1 MDKQRW
7 QALQAIFHQALER
20 PPEERQAYVDAHAPD
35 PELRQEILDLLDAEH
50 ADDLLV
56 DPAAAILADDLNL
69 EGARIGN
76 YQVIEQ
82 IGTGGMGSVY
92 LASRADG
99 AFDKQVA
106 VKIVKKGMD
115 SAAVVE
121 RFAQERQILASLN
134 HPHIAGVLDGGV
146 TPDGRPY
153 FVMEYVNGIPLTE
166 YCDEQKLSISRRLQ
180 LFRQVCD
187 AVHYAHRNL
196 IVHRD
201 LKPNNILVTSD
212 GELKLLDF
220 GIAKLLEQRS
230 DELQTQTGAILATP
244 AYAAPEQLTGGA
256 ITTGTD
262 VYALGVLLYEL
273 LAGRRPFE
281 AMRTPQ
287 EYQALILSGDPI
299 RPSTAITQ
307 MPMATEDGQAK
318 RDPTTLAATR
328 SVAARQLRSLLRGD
342 LDTICLTALMREPE
356 RRYDSVSALA
366 DDVSL
371 HLQGLPIQARPA
383 SLLYR
388 ARKFYNRHQIG
399 VFASACVALAFI
411 GLAGY
416 YTTAITQER
425 DLALTEKA
433 RTEEVVRFVTGLF
446 RAADPAQAKGE
457 DVTAREILAAGV
469 TQLETEMQDRP
480 KIQATMRRVLG
491 EVYFE
496 LGVSDTADELL
507 NKALSTQ
514 LEATDT
520 EPLDIARTYLALGMH
535 EQTIGNFDA
544 AAQAFEKTAAIRAA
558 ELPADHYDVLEVVS
572 AEAFL
577 QETLGNYDEAR
588 VLHEKALAM
597 AKRLASDAADP
608 TVAFQM
614 AKLASVIRLQDK
626 PQEAEP
632 LLREALA
639 IADQIY
645 GGPHPTSDET
655 RRQLAE
661 LLTELRQ
668 FEEAQA
674 MFETLIDS
682 RTRTLGPNHYETGSA
697 WNSYGHLLSEI
708 GDDHGAIDAY
718 NKMLEITRNAYGD
731 THPSLA
737 AGYNNVAVMS
747 RNLEDLSG
755 AEESYKLSIAM
766 QDAVG
771 LEPDHPNRAYPM
783 AGLGR
788 VMLLQRRFTEAL
800 EQFQNS
806 FNLRKAHFDDNHV
819 LQLELLSDLGAAL
832 TELGRHDEAEPLL
845 QKSYTGFEENWGLDD
860 PRTQLTAA
868 RLVRLYSLTNQ
879 PALVET
885 YIGNASTQEQDQM
898 LRYF

>member
-7 QALQAIFHQALER
+7 QALQDLFHQALER
-20 PPEERQAYVDAHAPD
+20 PPELRRSYVEAEVADPD
-35 PELRQEILDLLDAEH
+35 LRQEIFDLLDAESEE
-50 ADDLLV
+50 DQIV
-56 DPAAAILADDLNL
+56 DPAAAILAADLNL
-69 EGARIGN
+69 EGTTIGS
-76 YQVIEQ
+76 YQVVKQ
-82 IGTGGMGSVY
+82 IGTGGMGAVY
-92 LASRADG
+92 LADRADG
-99 AFDKQVA
+99 AFNKQVA
-106 VKIVKKGMD
+106 IKIVKRGMD

-121 RFAQERQILASLN
+121 RFAQERQILASLS
-134 HPHIAGVLDGGV
+134 HPNIAGVLDGGI
-146 TPDGRPY
+146 TADGRPY

-166 YCDEQKLSISRRLQ
+166 YCDKHKLSISQRLK

-187 AVHYAHRNL
+187 AVHYAHKNL

-201 LKPNNILVTSD
+201 LKPNNILVNAD

-220 GIAKLLEQRS
+220 GIAKLLETS
-230 DELQTQTGAILATP
+230 GDDLMTQTGAILATP

-281 AMRTPQ
+281 AVRTPD
-287 EYQALILSGDPI
+287 EYQALILSGDPV

-307 MPMATEDGQAK
+307 MPIADDDEKTTK
-318 RDPTTLAATR
+318 NPTTLAATR
-328 SVAARQLRSLLRGD
+328 SVPARQLRALLRGD
-342 LDTICLTALMREPE
+342 LDTICLTAVMREPE

-383 SLLYR
+383 NLLYR

-399 VFASACVALAFI
+399 VFTSACAVIAFI

-416 YTTAITQER
+416 YTTAITKER

-469 TQLETEMQDRP
+469 QQLEIEMQGRP
-480 KIQATMRRVLG
+480 EIQATMQRVLG
-491 EVYFE
+491 EVYYE
-496 LGVSDTADELL
+496 LGASDTADDLL
-507 NKALSTQ
+507 NKALATQ
-514 LEATDT
+514 LTTDGT

-535 EQTIGNFDA
+535 EQTIGNFDKA
-544 AAQAFEKTAAIRAA
+544 ADAFQQAAGIRSRQ
-558 ELPADHYDVLEVVS
+558 LPRDHYDAMEVIS

-577 QETLGNYDEAR
+577 QETLGNYPEAR
-588 VLHEKALAM
+588 LLHEEALAM
-597 AKRLASDAADP
+597 AQRLAGGSADS

-614 AKLASVIRLQDK
+614 AKLASVLRLQDN

-639 IADQIY
+639 IQDQIY
-645 GGPHPTSDET
+645 DGPHPTSDET
-655 RRQLAE
+655 RRQLGE
-661 LLTELRQ
+661 LLTDLRQ
-668 FEEAQA
+668 FDEA
-674 MFETLIDS
+674 ETLFKTLIES
-682 RTRTLGPNHYETGSA
+682 RTRTLGPDHYETGSA
-697 WNSYGHLLSEI
+697 WNSYGHLLREL
-708 GDDHGAIDAY
+708 GDDQGAIDAY
-718 NKMLEITRNAYGD
+718 NKQLTITRNAYGD

-747 RNLEDLSG
+747 RALEDLSG
-755 AEESYKLSIAM
+755 SEQSYLLSIAM

-771 LEPDHPNRAYPM
+771 LEADHPNRAYPM

-788 VMLLQRRFTEAL
+788 VLLLQRRFEEAL
-800 EQFQNS
+800 EQFERS
-806 FNLRKAHFDDNHV
+806 FNLRKAHFEDDHV
-819 LQLELLSDLGAAL
+819 LQLEVLSDLGAVF
-832 TELGRHDEAEPLL
+832 TELGRYNEAEPSLL
-845 QKSYTGFEENWGLDD
+845 KAYSGFEDNWGLDD

-868 RLVRLYSLTNQ
+868 RLVRLYQLTDQ
-879 PALVET
+879 PEQVQT
-885 YIGNASTQEQDQM
+885 YIDNASTQEQDQM